1 MTTKNIA
8 ILESKQR
15 TFAIFGD
22 KFPDFLSKGTP
33 VCTADPDTF
42 FPEGINSHPREIE
55 ATKFCKG
62 CPYLAE
68 CLQFALEND
77 EWGVWG
83 GTTRHQRKDMRKKLG
98 YA

>member
-15 TFAIFGD
+15 TFAIYGD
-22 KFPDFLSKGTP
+22 KFPDFWGKGTAP
-33 VCTADPDTF
+33 CSADPDVF
-42 FPEGINSHPREIE
+42 FPEGRGADAKEKQV
-55 ATKFCKG
+55 AKFCQG
-62 CPYLAE
+62 CPYIKE

-83 GTTRHQRKDMRKKLG
+83 GTTRLQRKPMREALG
-98 YA
+98 YV